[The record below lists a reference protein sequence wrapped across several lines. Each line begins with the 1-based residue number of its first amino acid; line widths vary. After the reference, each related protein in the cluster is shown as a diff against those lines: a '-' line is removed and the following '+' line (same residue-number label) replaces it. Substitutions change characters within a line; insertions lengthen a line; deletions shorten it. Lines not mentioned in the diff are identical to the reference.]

1 MQFEMPI
8 FKGIKRK
15 KKEGFISELSDEL
28 VNVEIMISNIENSE
42 ISIDIEQEKLELDEL
57 RQEIDANY
65 ITSEKVGTSIIGVYQ
80 SMTDKLMNIKSRII
94 KYESLILLMNKAY
107 YLENACKSGEV
118 AKDFNSFVSLCL
130 EILTDLD
137 KIKVSI
143 VSKYKDS
150 YEKIYR
156 IIYEFIKIEISHT
169 LESKVLESLVSQKT
183 ADYYI
188 NNIMRD
194 EINNIKERTF
204 NNPKLISRLD
214 MLTNKNTSSSLASD
228 IVSKDVIFTIVLI
241 TNEEEVIKSLN
252 SKMNGIRV
260 QYGENLEEINSYLYS
275 NSGSDDPVGKIVQSK
290 IDLEHHRQQLKET
303 NKELKKK
310 LIALII
316 STTLVT
322 AIGLNLP
329 SIGKHFNTKY
339 VTTTEIY
346 ETGKEPIS
354 LSSYEEKASD
364 IKRTLDIYSETYE
377 DWGKTYTDYKKY
389 DVTDVIIESVS
400 EEDYLYIDVD
410 SFGLKS
416 YESRQEN
423 VTEESKEVRQLTVV
437 KQDHVNGS
445 ILDEDD
451 YRTFLIIAYLVL
463 AFESIW
469 ETIGPLN
476 NFIKC
481 IKLINDGDSR
491 ATFVNIFYEELRK
504 LIKECEKYIK
514 SNKDLEA
521 EYYSIYDELKY
532 LTTEEIEDKLKSLTV
547 QNSEYKKTLKAYK
560 E

>member
-1 MQFEMPI
+1 M
-8 FKGIKRK
+8 
-15 KKEGFISELSDEL
+15 
-28 VNVEIMISNIENSE
+28 
-42 ISIDIEQEKLELDEL
+42 
-57 RQEIDANY
+57 
-65 ITSEKVGTSIIGVYQ
+65 
-80 SMTDKLMNIKSRII
+80 
-94 KYESLILLMNKAY
+94 
-107 YLENACKSGEV
+107 
-118 AKDFNSFVSLCL
+118 
-130 EILTDLD
+130 
-137 KIKVSI
+137 
-143 VSKYKDS
+143 
-150 YEKIYR
+150 
-156 IIYEFIKIEISHT
+156 
-169 LESKVLESLVSQKT
+169 
-183 ADYYI
+183 
-188 NNIMRD
+188 
-194 EINNIKERTF
+194 
-204 NNPKLISRLD
+204 
-214 MLTNKNTSSSLASD
+214 
-228 IVSKDVIFTIVLI
+228 
-241 TNEEEVIKSLN
+241 KSLN
-252 SKMNGIRV
+252 SKMDGIRV

-377 DWGKTYTDYKKY
+377 SWGKTYTDYKKY
-389 DVTDVIIESVS
+389 DVTDVIIESGS

-410 SFGLKS
+410 SFGLKAS
-416 YESRQEN
+416 ESEKEN
-423 VTEESKEVRQLTVV
+423 VTEQSKEVRQLTVV

-445 ILDEDD
+445 ILDEDS

-463 AFESIW
+463 AFETLW
-469 ETIGPLN
+469 ETIGPLD
-476 NFIKC
+476 NFIKW
-481 IKLINDGDSR
+481 IKLINDSDSR
-491 ATFVNIFYEELRK
+491 VSFVNIFDKELRE

-514 SNKDLEA
+514 SNKGLEE

-532 LTTEEIEDKLKSLTV
+532 LTTEEIEDKLKVLTV

>member
-1 MQFEMPI
+1 M
-8 FKGIKRK
+8 
-15 KKEGFISELSDEL
+15 
-28 VNVEIMISNIENSE
+28 
-42 ISIDIEQEKLELDEL
+42 
-57 RQEIDANY
+57 
-65 ITSEKVGTSIIGVYQ
+65 
-80 SMTDKLMNIKSRII
+80 
-94 KYESLILLMNKAY
+94 
-107 YLENACKSGEV
+107 
-118 AKDFNSFVSLCL
+118 
-130 EILTDLD
+130 
-137 KIKVSI
+137 
-143 VSKYKDS
+143 
-150 YEKIYR
+150 
-156 IIYEFIKIEISHT
+156 
-169 LESKVLESLVSQKT
+169 SQKT
-183 ADYYI
+183 AVYYI

-204 NNPKLISRLD
+204 NNPKLISILD

-241 TNEEEVIKSLN
+241 TNEEEVMKSLN
-252 SKMNGIRV
+252 SKMDGIRV
-260 QYGENLEEINSYLYS
+260 QYSENLEEINSYLYS

-416 YESRQEN
+416 YDSRQ
-423 VTEESKEVRQLTVV
+423 
-437 KQDHVNGS
+437 
-445 ILDEDD
+445 
-451 YRTFLIIAYLVL
+451 
-463 AFESIW
+463 
-469 ETIGPLN
+469 
-476 NFIKC
+476 
-481 IKLINDGDSR
+481 
-491 ATFVNIFYEELRK
+491 
-504 LIKECEKYIK
+504 
-514 SNKDLEA
+514 
-521 EYYSIYDELKY
+521 
-532 LTTEEIEDKLKSLTV
+532 
-547 QNSEYKKTLKAYK
+547 
-560 E
+560 

>member
-1 MQFEMPI
+1 
-8 FKGIKRK
+8 
-15 KKEGFISELSDEL
+15 
-28 VNVEIMISNIENSE
+28 
-42 ISIDIEQEKLELDEL
+42 
-57 RQEIDANY
+57 
-65 ITSEKVGTSIIGVYQ
+65 
-80 SMTDKLMNIKSRII
+80 
-94 KYESLILLMNKAY
+94 
-107 YLENACKSGEV
+107 
-118 AKDFNSFVSLCL
+118 
-130 EILTDLD
+130 
-137 KIKVSI
+137 
-143 VSKYKDS
+143 
-150 YEKIYR
+150 
-156 IIYEFIKIEISHT
+156 
-169 LESKVLESLVSQKT
+169 
-183 ADYYI
+183 
-188 NNIMRD
+188 
-194 EINNIKERTF
+194 
-204 NNPKLISRLD
+204 
-214 MLTNKNTSSSLASD
+214 
-228 IVSKDVIFTIVLI
+228 
-241 TNEEEVIKSLN
+241 
-252 SKMNGIRV
+252 
-260 QYGENLEEINSYLYS
+260 
-275 NSGSDDPVGKIVQSK
+275 
-290 IDLEHHRQQLKET
+290 
-303 NKELKKK
+303 
-310 LIALII
+310 
-316 STTLVT
+316 
-322 AIGLNLP
+322 LP